1 MFSFFIYSKYTL
13 KVFVLQYLNY
23 NCYSFC
29 IKFVII
35 YGSQYKQKVHQLSQA
50 GAPYDNKYNYEKS
63 KKCNKMKLELLI
75 GIEPISLD
83 YKSSIVPLNQ
93 RSITAGE
100 LLINSSN
107 KVHLNLLTSLI

>member
-1 MFSFFIYSKYTL
+1 M
-13 KVFVLQYLNY
+13 LQHLNY

-63 KKCNKMKLELLI
+63 KKCKKF
-75 GIEPISLD
+75 
-83 YKSSIVPLNQ
+83 
-93 RSITAGE
+93 
-100 LLINSSN
+100 
-107 KVHLNLLTSLI
+107 

>member
-1 MFSFFIYSKYTL
+1 M
-13 KVFVLQYLNY
+13 LQYLNY

-63 KKCNKMKLELLI
+63 KKCNKMKLELCI
-75 GIEPISLD
+75 GFGPM
-83 YKSSIVPLNQ
+83 
-93 RSITAGE
+93 ITVLRTIA
-100 LLINSSN
+100 
-107 KVHLNLLTSLI
+107 LTSWPTQQVGQTRFELVTYCL

>member
-13 KVFVLQYLNY
+13 KVFVLQHLNY

-50 GAPYDNKYNYEKS
+50 GAPYNQNKYNYEKC
-63 KKCNKMKLELLI
+63 KKCYYNIYEYKNLELCI
-75 GIEPISLD
+75 GFGPM
-83 YKSSIVPLNQ
+83 
-93 RSITAGE
+93 ITVLRTIA
-100 LLINSSN
+100 
-107 KVHLNLLTSLI
+107 LTSWPTQQVGQTRFELVTYCL

>member
-1 MFSFFIYSKYTL
+1 MFSFLIYSKYTL

-93 RSITAGE
+93 RSI
-100 LLINSSN
+100 NSR
-107 KVHLNLLTSLI
+107 

>member
-1 MFSFFIYSKYTL
+1 
-13 KVFVLQYLNY
+13 
-23 NCYSFC
+23 
-29 IKFVII
+29 
-35 YGSQYKQKVHQLSQA
+35 
-50 GAPYDNKYNYEKS
+50 
-63 KKCNKMKLELLI
+63 MKLELLI